1 MSETPSTSRR
11 TIVYV
16 DGFNLFYGAL
26 KGRGPGHKWLDLR
39 ASCRR
44 LLPDN
49 DIVQIRY
56 FTARVSAR
64 PHDVG
69 LPERQ
74 QAYLRALSSLPEVVV
89 HEGEFKVS
97 YPWVPVFDPAAP
109 TDQPP
114 RKVQVI
120 KTEEKGSD
128 VNIGSYLILDACR
141 GRCDVAA
148 VITNDSDLREP
159 VRLVREE
166 LEISVGVIN
175 PHETARRSRSIH
187 GTFFRQLRPNVVR
200 QCQFP
205 AVLKDGDGRTVHR
218 PPCW

>member
-1 MSETPSTSRR
+1 M
-11 TIVYV
+11 

-26 KGRGPGHKWLDLR
+26 KGRGAGHKWLDLR
-39 ASCRR
+39 ALCDR

-64 PHDVG
+64 PHDLD

-74 QAYLRALSSLPEVVV
+74 QAYLRALSSLPEVTV
-89 HEGEFKVS
+89 HQGEFKVS
-97 YPWVPVFDPAAP
+97 HPWMAVFDPTAP
-109 TDQPP
+109 IDRPP

-120 KTEEKGSD
+120 KTKEKGSD

-141 GRCDVAA
+141 GRCDVAV

-159 VRLVREE
+159 VRLARDGLGV
-166 LEISVGVIN
+166 SVGVVN
-175 PHETARRSRSIH
+175 PHETVRRSRSIH

-205 AVLKDGDGRTVHR
+205 AVLKDGDGRTVRR
-218 PPCW
+218 PSGW